1 MNIHQFVIGEKEY
14 TAIQLDAFRANAY
27 LLKLKSKIGNALS
40 GGMDGNAANLMNLID
55 EKTIEELIFPLF
67 KDCAVT
73 CTSDRV
79 KLDGKEAMNKIFDAS
94 TLDDF
99 YSVAWEVV
107 KFNFGPFISKMA
119 KNLFGVDL
127 ETLAPI
133 IKEKLKEI
141 GASLSEPTL
150 TQSSGS
156 GVQS

>member
-1 MNIHQFVIGEKEY
+1 MNIHQFAVGEKEY

-27 LLKLKSKIGNALS
+27 LLKLKSKLGSALS
-40 GGMDGNAANLMNLID
+40 GGMDGNAANLLGLID
-55 EKTIEELIFPLF
+55 ERTLDELIFPLF

-73 CTSDRV
+73 CTSERQ
-79 KLDGKEAMNKIFDAS
+79 KLDGKEAMNKLFDAS

-99 YSVAWEVV
+99 YVVAWEVV

-133 IKEKLKEI
+133 MKEKLKEI
-141 GASLSEPTL
+141 GASLSEVTSTPNT
-150 TQSSGS
+150 GS
-156 GVQS
+156 GVQ